1 MNTTQQNKLLIP
13 NLMTTNAPL
22 SLQALCK
29 HMIRAKKEFKAN
41 DFDIQQ
47 LISYGILK
55 RNEIDKIKIV
65 KIFDAVQ
72 PLILKYNFVEPL
84 KRSYAFSAPTMILAQ
99 FFLVQEEVDTVFD
112 YWLSHYSKLFSFENR
127 KFWRNLLL
135 KFEGSKYWYKIFW
148 ELYKDCI
155 FEDGDFHSFRNVN
168 RHILSMKIDV
178 TPRWYEYLVKVEF
191 PSFYEMVY
199 YDKTLLINTLIQ
211 CGDVELNPGP
221 VMSRFMRYNDPSIN
235 KKHEAQWGL
244 IDETRRLNDFL
255 TTQLPTVID
264 SVKNLIEN
272 NEMSVNR
279 NVLFADLKI
288 KEDLKMLN
296 EHTGNALDKLQN
308 MQSNILKTLV
318 LISIIGIMTHL
329 KWYKT
334 AMLTGIIT
342 LFSLF
347 GIPEQLINQIKKV
360 FGHEAQLFSSGE
372 SLGALIGSIIC
383 YFIIGKLPKDS
394 TIENFSKKTNNISRG
409 LSGMINI
416 NKDLGKIWKQVQEF
430 VIKQVDPNPEGFLSM
445 EDEMIQWMKDIEYYI
460 DIIVKK
466 KATIINEQIIK
477 ISNLLKQGL
486 RLRHWAFTNKCSP
499 DVCRNIS
506 NYIRTAEQLYN
517 YADKNNTL
525 DGGQRQRPLCIVL
538 FGESQIGKS
547 GLIYPLAQDLCY
559 AAGYRKSSD
568 IDEQIYAR
576 QPETEFWDGYKGQ
589 FIVVRDDCLAAVDD
603 VSNPNP
609 ELHETIREMNDFPYH
624 LHMAALEDKNSFYTS
639 KVGIMTINDINAP
652 IRSLTYPEAFYNRI
666 SDHMYQVTPA
676 EQFRKVLK
684 LEGNNE
690 KILLDINKVRQR
702 LDELSAEAGYRVPI
716 TTEIYNFIKYKKVVI
731 AGKTQFKPDMSAKV
745 LNYDEFSALMCAQLQ
760 QRQDDFNVKKEF
772 MEKRLKNMIAEVG
785 NDDEFFDCSDITN
798 TISERICNG
807 ESLLDIECDLLNS
820 SRAEEYLEFK
830 NKSNKVQNSF
840 TNKLLYYSETMFES
854 AVLSIKAWFDKCK
867 QLCQTML
874 DKYPALKY
882 IFMLG
887 TVAVSMFA
895 IYKCFIQEEKI
906 PHFITGDIIT
916 AEEYERNSKWIS
928 QQKNLSFNERMSY
941 WKTNLLMANPDEHE
955 NILNDTKNI
964 PFHINEAMQSPSSGK
979 TKNLQKHII
988 EVMQSPSNGK
998 DKKLVKHRIEAG
1010 AFHESEG
1017 SIDVNAVE
1025 TAFTIMKNNLYSIT
1039 YVNDNGKDV
1048 ILGNAIALQGHN
1060 YLIPYHFVKY
1070 LLLRKA
1076 PLSTKL
1082 NLSRINYA
1090 EKVYNNMLSFELR
1103 ELVNSDGSLNRAIQI
1118 KYGEHEM
1125 DAIIFNIS
1133 TQGNSVLHRSIL
1145 KHFIEKNELGR
1156 LRGNMQGLLL
1166 SYHNDN
1172 GQVAKVIKSLYDV
1185 HNYEQELRISVENE
1199 SYIHRVGY
1207 LYNGDTMKGDCGGP
1221 LIIKSNSLTRKIV
1234 GIHISGSS
1242 GEGYSAKL
1250 YQELLQQ
1257 HIDELSRKVDDTH
1270 RVHCYLHIDESILKD
1285 DNVTLPEGV
1294 FNEIGTLK
1302 VPLYQASRSVLK
1314 PSLIYG
1320 EISEPITKPAHLKP
1334 FEKDGVLIDPAY
1346 KGLEKCGGITPLIDS
1361 NFCKMARNYVQ
1372 HKLFIDHKHVGY
1384 GTYARV
1390 LTYEESIMGTED
1402 LYMSAVCRSTSPG
1415 YPFNSDIKYK
1425 NNKPGKQQWM
1435 GNGETFDFTS
1445 SSALQLR
1452 NIVQELE
1459 ENCEKGIITGV
1470 VCADTMKDERR
1481 PIKKVDEGKTRMFSA
1496 CPMHFVVLFRKYYL
1510 GFAAFIMHNRNKNG
1524 IAVGTNPYNEDW
1536 DQIVRQISMKGKRV
1550 LAGDFSNYDGS
1561 LNTQV
1566 LWLVYEIIENFY
1578 KQYDKN
1584 YNEKDAKIRYSLWLH
1599 IVNSIHVYGD
1609 TLYQWTHSQPSGN
1622 PFTVIIN
1629 SVYNLLILVIGYLV
1643 AIKNS
1648 DLDNKQKVCLLNTMS
1663 FDKHVSPVVYG
1674 DDNILNIS
1682 DYISDVFN
1690 QQTLTDA
1697 LRFVGHEYTEETKD
1711 GKMHLYRNI
1720 DEISFLKRRFV
1731 FDSDTLH
1738 YVAPLDKSV
1747 IYEMLNWIRGNSVD
1761 PVFLL
1766 RSNIETALRE
1776 ISLHGEKEFDEFV
1789 FSLCANKKVTCLVQP
1804 YIPTYGEVR
1813 CAIENMD
1820 AMGGF
1825 SA

>member
-1 MNTTQQNKLLIP
+1 
-13 NLMTTNAPL
+13 MTTNAPL

-29 HMIRAKKEFKAN
+29 HMLTTKKEFKSN
-41 DFDIQQ
+41 DLDIQQ

-55 RNEIDKIKIV
+55 KNEVDKV
-65 KIFDAVQ
+65 KTVKVYDATQ
-72 PLILKYNFVEPL
+72 PIILKYNFVEPL
-84 KRSYAFSAPTMILAQ
+84 KHSYTFSAPTLILAQ
-99 FFLVQEEVDTVFD
+99 YFIEQHEVDMVFD
-112 YWLSHYSKLFSFENR
+112 YWLNHYSKIFHYGNR

-135 KFEGSKYWYKIFW
+135 KFEGSRYWYKIFW

-155 FEDGDFHSFRNVN
+155 FEDGNFCSFRNQN
-168 RHILSMKIDV
+168 RHISSMKIDV
-178 TPRWYEYLVKVEF
+178 TPRWYDHIIQVGF
-191 PSFYEMVY
+191 STFYRKTFH
-199 YDKTLLINTLIQ
+199 DKYELINSLMQ
-211 CGDVELNPGP
+211 CGDIELNPGP
-221 VMSRFMRYNDPSIN
+221 VMSRFMRYNNSSIN
-235 KKHEAQWGL
+235 KKHEVQG
-244 IDETRRLNDFL
+244 IVDETRRLNDFL
-255 TTQLPTVID
+255 STQLPAVID
-264 SVKNLIEN
+264 SIKNLIDN
-272 NEMSVNR
+272 NEMSLNR
-279 NVLFADLKI
+279 NIFFADAKI

-296 EHTGNALDKLQN
+296 ESAENTLDKIRN

-318 LISIIGIMTHL
+318 LISLIGIMTHL

-334 AMLTGIIT
+334 AMLTGLLT

-347 GIPEQLINQIKKV
+347 GIPEQLINQIRKY
-360 FGHEAQLFSSGE
+360 FGHEAQIFTTGD

-416 NKDLGKIWKQVQEF
+416 NKDIGKIWKQVQEF
-430 VIKQVDPNPEGFLSM
+430 VIKQIDPNPEGFLSM
-445 EDEMIQWMKDIEYYI
+445 EDEMIQWMKDIEHYI

-477 ISNLLKQGL
+477 ISGLLKQGL

-499 DVCRNIS
+499 EVCRNIS

-547 GLIYPLAQDLCY
+547 GLIYPLAQDLCF

-652 IRSLTYPEAFYNRI
+652 IKSLTYPEAFYNRI
-666 SDHMYQVTPA
+666 SDHMYQVIPA
-676 EQFRKVLK
+676 EPFRKVLK

-690 KILLDINKVRQR
+690 KILLDIDKVRQR
-702 LDELSAEAGYRVPI
+702 LDELSKEAGYRVPL

-731 AGKTQFKPDMSAKV
+731 AGKTQFKPDPSAKV

-760 QRQDDFNVKKEF
+760 QKQDDFNVKREF
-772 MEKRLKNMIAEVG
+772 MEKRLKKMIAEVG
-785 NDDEFFDCSDITN
+785 GDDDFFDCYGDLTN
-798 TISERICNG
+798 IISERICNG

-820 SRAEEYLEFK
+820 DRAEEYMAFK
-830 NKSNKVQNSF
+830 AKSNEIQNTF
-840 TNKLLYYSETMFES
+840 TNKLLYYSETMFDN
-854 AVLSIKAWFDKCK
+854 AVSSIKSWFNKCK
-867 QLCQTML
+867 QMCQTII

-887 TVAVSMFA
+887 TIAVSMFA

-906 PHFITGDIIT
+906 PHFVTGDVIT
-916 AEEYERNSKWIS
+916 AEDYDRNSKWIS
-928 QQKNLSFNERMSY
+928 QQKNLSFKERMSY
-941 WKTNLLMANPDEHE
+941 WKTNLLMANPEERDTILQNTE
-955 NILNDTKNI
+955 NVPTFTFEMMQSPSNGKTNKLQK
-964 PFHINEAMQSPSSGK
+964 HVVEAMQSPSSGK
-979 TKNLQKHII
+979 DKNLI
-988 EVMQSPSNGK
+988 
-998 DKKLVKHRIEAG
+998 KHRIEAG
-1010 AFHESEG
+1010 ALHESEG

-1025 TAFTIMKNNLYSIT
+1025 TAFTIMKNNLYSLT
-1039 YVNDNGKDV
+1039 YVNDKGKDV

-1090 EKVYNNMLSFELR
+1090 EKVYNNMSTFELN

-1118 KYGEHEM
+1118 KYGEHEL

-1133 TQGNSVLHRSIL
+1133 TNGNSMLHRSIL
-1145 KHFIEKNELGR
+1145 KHFIEKDELGR

-1199 SYIHRVGY
+1199 TYIHRAGY

-1234 GIHISGSS
+1234 GIHISGSA

-1257 HIDELSRKVDDTH
+1257 HIDELSRKVEDTH
-1270 RVHCYLHIDESILKD
+1270 RVHCFLHIDENMLKD
-1285 DNVTLPEGV
+1285 SNVTLPEGV

-1302 VPLYQASRSVLK
+1302 IPLYQASRTVLK
-1314 PSLIYG
+1314 PSIIHG
-1320 EISEPITKPAHLKP
+1320 EISEPITKPAHLQP
-1334 FEKDGVLIDPAY
+1334 FMKDGVKIDPAY
-1346 KGLEKCGGITPLIDS
+1346 KGLEKCGGITPLINS
-1361 NFCKMARNYVQ
+1361 SYCKMARNYVQ
-1372 HKLFIDHKHVGY
+1372 QKLFVDHKHIGY
-1384 GTYARV
+1384 SQYARV
-1390 LTYEESIMGTED
+1390 LTYEESIKGTED

-1425 NNKPGKQQWM
+1425 SNKPGKQQWM
-1435 GNGETFDFTS
+1435 GSGDNFDFTS

-1524 IAVGTNPYNEDW
+1524 IAVGTNPYSEDW
-1536 DQIVRQISMKGKRV
+1536 DQIVRQISKKGKRV

-1561 LNTQV
+1561 LNVQV

-1578 KQYDKN
+1578 KQYDEN
-1584 YNEKDAKIRYSLWLH
+1584 YSEREAKIRYSLWLH
-1599 IVNSIHVYGD
+1599 IVNSVHVYGD

-1629 SVYNLLILVIGYLV
+1629 SIYNLLILVIGYLV
-1643 AIKNS
+1643 TIENS
-1648 DLDNKQKVCLLNTMS
+1648 DLDSKQKACLLNTMS
-1663 FDKHVSPVVYG
+1663 FNKHVSPVVYG

-1682 DYISDVFN
+1682 DYISNVFN
-1690 QQTLTDA
+1690 QQSLTDA
-1697 LRFVGHEYTEETKD
+1697 LKLVGHEYTEETKD

-1720 DEISFLKRRFV
+1720 EEISFLKRRFV
-1731 FDSDTLH
+1731 FDNDTFH
-1738 YVAPLDKSV
+1738 FVAPLDKSV
-1747 IYEMLNWIRGNSVD
+1747 IYEMLNWVRGNSVD
-1761 PVFLL
+1761 SVFLL
-1766 RSNIETALRE
+1766 KSNIETALRE

-1789 FSLCANKKVTCLVQP
+1789 SKLMANYKVKRVVQP
-1804 YIPTYGEVR
+1804 YIPTYAEVR